1 MEILIG
7 KVGRVMGGGG
17 VNSST
22 IIGSWMFCYIKFLI
36 SFQTQD
42 VL

>member
-7 KVGRVMGGGG
+7 KVGRVMGGG